1 MGGHSSHHHHHYET
15 RYIVSPKSKEIME
28 LNALEE
34 KNRKE
39 ASEELPKILGIVQN
53 EFSTKLNRKISKVKV
68 KIEKELSNYS
78 PSNLKIFIQNLV
90 EDEKIEDKLI
100 ADSKKESEKI
110 LQHSYNNTNH
120 FNILILG
127 KTGVGKSTLIN
138 GIFDFSENEGAKTGD
153 GKPITQEFEEFTSEN
168 KKGLRFIDSKGI
180 EMGEHNINAV
190 FNSTKEL
197 IDKKA
202 REGDPDKLIH
212 CI

>member
-28 LNALEE
+28 QNALEE

-100 ADSKKESEKI
+100 ADSKKESEII

-138 GIFDFSENEGAKTGD
+138 GIFDFS
-153 GKPITQEFEEFTSEN
+153 
-168 KKGLRFIDSKGI
+168 
-180 EMGEHNINAV
+180 
-190 FNSTKEL
+190 
-197 IDKKA
+197 
-202 REGDPDKLIH
+202 
-212 CI
+212 

>member
-28 LNALEE
+28 QNALEE

-68 KIEKELSNYS
+68 KIEKELSIYS

-100 ADSKKESEKI
+100 ADSKKESEII
-110 LQHSYNNTNH
+110 LQHSYSNTNH

-180 EMGEHNINAV
+180 EMGEHN
-190 FNSTKEL
+190 
-197 IDKKA
+197 
-202 REGDPDKLIH
+202 
-212 CI
+212 